1 MAALLLQELEPSEIS
16 KLPKTVQN
24 KLEKVFSDQQYEIDS
39 LKAQQEQFR
48 VDSEQHFFE
57 KVKQL
62 AQCQEK
68 CLSTTQEHLKL
79 KEEFAKQVE
88 DVKSLREKNREYESS
103 QERLSSE
110 QTLLSKAKEELEA
123 EKREL
128 LRTLEKR
135 SLQVEHLNDD
145 FRQLNDKL
153 AEVNTSKMALQM
165 KLDELES
172 AEVNIK
178 YKEKRMEQE
187 KVLLN
192 GQTSWLNGELKA
204 KSEELLSLSRQK
216 GNDILELKCNLEN
229 KEDEAFE

>member
-24 KLEKVFSDQQYEIDS
+24 KLEKRNKNSFELTAV
-39 LKAQQEQFR
+39 R
-48 VDSEQHFFE
+48 VCLVLASEQHFFE

-68 CLSTTQEHLKL
+68 L
-79 KEEFAKQVE
+79 E

-135 SLQVEHLNDD
+135 SLQVEHLNGM
-145 FRQLNDKL
+145 
-153 AEVNTSKMALQM
+153 V
-165 KLDELES
+165 
-172 AEVNIK
+172 
-178 YKEKRMEQE
+178 
-187 KVLLN
+187 
-192 GQTSWLNGELKA
+192 
-204 KSEELLSLSRQK
+204 
-216 GNDILELKCNLEN
+216 
-229 KEDEAFE
+229 